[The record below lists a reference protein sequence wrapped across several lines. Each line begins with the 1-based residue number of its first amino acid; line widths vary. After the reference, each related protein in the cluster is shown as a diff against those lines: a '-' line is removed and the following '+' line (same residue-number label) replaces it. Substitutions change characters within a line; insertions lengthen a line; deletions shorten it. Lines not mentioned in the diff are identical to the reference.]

1 MQKEKGIVS
10 IKVKLLGVIV
20 PVVIVSILVLV
31 LIAYRTSAGLI
42 ESYSENLLE
51 SSVENQASQIE
62 SWLEQNIGA
71 FQIVKTTIENTKPD
85 DKELQTMLDSYYN
98 YNSNYPEG
106 LYIADETGKLWKASD
121 SAMSES
127 DPVNSVWYQEG
138 LTRVNMA
145 IGSSYVNSEGV
156 SVISASGILND
167 GSGKMKVIS
176 ADMTLDRIS
185 VIVNAFIE
193 MVKQFGMD
201 EYEFAVREEK
211 TYEVIEDVKTF
222 RSEIGSDGSSAFEQS
237 VAAKIADRDYSFSTL
252 DGNMTVFE
260 EVSGTNWILVSY
272 IPTSTVLADLAN
284 LRNLMILI
292 SVISILILCVVIE
305 RTTHVVIAPVRK
317 LTNVIKALT
326 DGDFTVSVKSSGNDE
341 IALMSRSVERFIAS
355 MKQMIASMGDISG
368 KLGTQ
373 ADASDSVS
381 REMQSA
387 ANVQSQSMSELNM
400 TVDQLS
406 VSVNEIA
413 DNATKLAGVVADTK
427 DDSVNVGNK
436 MRETVEVSQKGREDM
451 EHVGEALENIRTSIQ
466 NLEAAVNKV
475 GTASGE
481 IVEIV
486 QLIGNIAEETNLLS
500 LNASIEAA
508 RAGEAGRGFA
518 VVASEIGTLA
528 SNSTASVEHISKLIH
543 EVNELVA
550 DAVRQ
555 AGDSADNINESS
567 GLIHTAIDTFDKIY
581 DNIQQTSALIDQ
593 MVDKINQVDEVATNV
608 AAISEE
614 QAASSDEILATSES
628 MLTQAKGIA
637 ENSENVAKES
647 RSLTESSIQ
656 LADQVKLFRI

>member
-31 LIAYRTSAGLI
+31 LIAYRTSAGVI

-62 SWLEQNIGA
+62 GWLEQNIGA

-121 SAMSES
+121 STMSES

-193 MVKQFGMD
+193 MKNAEAILVDKD
-201 EYEFAVREEK
+201 TATILASRDSAK
-211 TYEVIEDVKTF
+211 ISTTL
-222 RSEIGSDGSSAFEQS
+222 GSDGSSAFEQS

-252 DGNMTVFE
+252 DGNMTVFK

-272 IPTSTVLADLAN
+272 IPTNIVLADLAN

-317 LTNVIKALT
+317 LTNVIKAMT

-373 ADASDSVS
+373 ADASDS
-381 REMQSA
+381 
-387 ANVQSQSMSELNM
+387 VQSQSMSELNM

-451 EHVGEALENIRTSIQ
+451 EHVGEALENIRISIQ

>member
-193 MVKQFGMD
+193 MKNAEAILVLASRDSAKIS
-201 EYEFAVREEK
+201 
-211 TYEVIEDVKTF
+211 TTL
-222 RSEIGSDGSSAFEQS
+222 GSDGSSAFEQS

>member
-185 VIVNAFIE
+185 VIVNAFIKMKNAE
-193 MVKQFGMD
+193 AILVDKD
-201 EYEFAVREEK
+201 TATILASRDSAK
-211 TYEVIEDVKTF
+211 ISTTL
-222 RSEIGSDGSSAFEQS
+222 GSSAFEQS

-252 DGNMTVFE
+252 DGNMTVFK

-272 IPTSTVLADLAN
+272 IPTSIVLADLAN

-543 EVNELVA
+543 EVSELVA

-647 RSLTESSIQ
+647 RNLTESSIQ

>member
-62 SWLEQNIGA
+62 GWLEQNIGA
-71 FQIVKTTIENTKPD
+71 FQIAKTTIENTKPD

-121 SAMSES
+121 STMSES

-185 VIVNAFIE
+185 VIVNAFIKMKNAE
-193 MVKQFGMD
+193 AILVDKD
-201 EYEFAVREEK
+201 TATILASR
-211 TYEVIEDVKTF
+211 D
-222 RSEIGSDGSSAFEQS
+222 SALGSDGSSVFEQS

-252 DGNMTVFE
+252 DGNMTVFK

-272 IPTSTVLADLAN
+272 IPTSIVLADLAN

-317 LTNVIKALT
+317 LTNVIRAMT

-341 IALMSRSVERFIAS
+341 IALMSRSVERFITS

>member
-31 LIAYRTSAGLI
+31 LIAYRTSAGGI

-62 SWLEQNIGA
+62 GWLEQNIGA
-71 FQIVKTTIENTKPD
+71 FQIAKTTIENTKPD

-121 SAMSES
+121 STMSES

-145 IGSSYVNSEGV
+145 IGSSHVNSEGV

-193 MVKQFGMD
+193 MKNAEAILVDKD
-201 EYEFAVREEK
+201 TATILASRDSAK
-211 TYEVIEDVKTF
+211 ISTTL
-222 RSEIGSDGSSAFEQS
+222 GSDGSSVFEQS

-272 IPTSTVLADLAN
+272 IPTSIVLADLAN

-317 LTNVIKALT
+317 LTNVIRAMT

-341 IALMSRSVERFIAS
+341 IALMSRSVERFITS

-508 RAGEAGRGFA
+508 RGFA

>member
-193 MVKQFGMD
+193 MKNAEAILVDKD
-201 EYEFAVREEK
+201 TATILASRDSAK
-211 TYEVIEDVKTF
+211 ISTTL
-222 RSEIGSDGSSAFEQS
+222 GSDGSSAFEQS

-518 VVASEIGTLA
+518 VVAEQIRQLAEQSTQSAVDTRELIEASLKEIEEGNQAVERVSTSLEEVIDGIKQIAETSKRLSDNSKDQAEAMKQAEEGVNQISEVVQ
-528 SNSTASVEHISKLIH
+528 SNSATA
-543 EVNELVA
+543 
-550 DAVRQ
+550 Q
-555 AGDSADNINESS
+555 ESS
-567 GLIHTAIDTFDKIY
+567 
-581 DNIQQTSALIDQ
+581 
-593 MVDKINQVDEVATNV
+593 
-608 AAISEE
+608 
-614 QAASSDEILATSES
+614 ATSEELS
-628 MLTQAKGIA
+628 AQAIA
-637 ENSENVAKES
+637 LDELIGKFVLKN
-647 RSLTESSIQ
+647 
-656 LADQVKLFRI
+656 

>member
-193 MVKQFGMD
+193 MKNAEAILVDKD
-201 EYEFAVREEK
+201 TATILASRDSAK
-211 TYEVIEDVKTF
+211 ISTTL
-222 RSEIGSDGSSAFEQS
+222 GSDGSSAFEQS

-252 DGNMTVFE
+252 DGNMTVFK

-272 IPTSTVLADLAN
+272 IPTSIVLADLAN

-518 VVASEIGTLA
+518 VVASA

-567 GLIHTAIDTFDKIY
+567 GLIHTAIDTFDRIY

>member
-185 VIVNAFIE
+185 VIVNAFIKMKNAE
-193 MVKQFGMD
+193 AILVDKD
-201 EYEFAVREEK
+201 TATILASRDSAK
-211 TYEVIEDVKTF
+211 ISTTL
-222 RSEIGSDGSSAFEQS
+222 GSSAFEQS

-252 DGNMTVFE
+252 DGNMTVFK

-272 IPTSTVLADLAN
+272 IPTSIVLADLAN

-550 DAVRQ
+550 QCVRQ
-555 AGDSADNINESS
+555 ATAPTISMRAAD
-567 GLIHTAIDTFDKIY
+567 
-581 DNIQQTSALIDQ
+581 
-593 MVDKINQVDEVATNV
+593 
-608 AAISEE
+608 
-614 QAASSDEILATSES
+614 
-628 MLTQAKGIA
+628 
-637 ENSENVAKES
+637 
-647 RSLTESSIQ
+647 
-656 LADQVKLFRI
+656 

>member
-62 SWLEQNIGA
+62 GWLEQNIGA

-121 SAMSES
+121 STMSES

-185 VIVNAFIE
+185 VIVNAFIKMKNAE
-193 MVKQFGMD
+193 AILVDKD
-201 EYEFAVREEK
+201 TATILASRDSAK
-211 TYEVIEDVKTF
+211 ISTTL
-222 RSEIGSDGSSAFEQS
+222 GSDGSSVFEQS

-252 DGNMTVFE
+252 DGNMTVFK

-272 IPTSTVLADLAN
+272 IPTSIVLADLAN
-284 LRNLMILI
+284 LRILI

-317 LTNVIKALT
+317 LTNVIRAMT

-341 IALMSRSVERFIAS
+341 IALMSRSVERFITS

-451 EHVGEALENIRTSIQ
+451 EHVGEALENIRISIQ

-593 MVDKINQVDEVATNV
+593 MVDKINKVDVVATTV
-608 AAISEE
+608 AAFYED
-614 QAASSDEILATSES
+614 QAASSVEFLSS
-628 MLTQAKGIA
+628 SLSFLTQAKGIA